1 MSDLPTENSSAIEHS
16 ARLLY
21 ALYTAL
27 AREFMIDLAP
37 CDELET
43 SVATSENSLAEAGKW
58 FLSADGRIPVHQLR
72 QFLQTSG
79 LAGQESLRAALKH
92 YLHKPEHSD
101 SDRDKID
108 FLLVQFL
115 SVCAPSPLD
124 DEEASHEFVATI
136 LEPVLGKA
144 ERTLPKSLESLEG
157 LVQAANACR
166 SLREVY
172 SSGILEK
179 GRKLKAA
186 SGDDYFA
193 VPALVA
199 FARFN
204 FLMRRVFFRVML
216 QDLNAILDGLRE
228 LELRGVESLD
238 CRRADFSAEEPVL
251 RLRMICQSW
260 KVMFQAEYS
269 FGQPLRIL
277 VDLRAVID
285 AALESSNPK
294 RSDAPA
300 SLPLAKAAAASGDA
314 TTTAASSEP
323 DEVELDLGDES

>member
-1 MSDLPTENSSAIEHS
+1 
-16 ARLLY
+16 LLY

-27 AREFMIDLAP
+27 AREFMIDLPP

-43 SVATSENSLAEAGKW
+43 SSATSEHSLAEAGKW
-58 FLSADGRIPVHQLR
+58 FLSADERIPVHQLR
-72 QFLQTSG
+72 QFLQTSS
-79 LAGQESLRAALKH
+79 LAGQESLRAALEH
-92 YLHKPEHSD
+92 HLHKVERGD

-124 DEEASHEFVATI
+124 DEEASHEFVAAI

-144 ERTLPKSLESLEG
+144 EQTLPESLESLED

-166 SLREVY
+166 SLQQVY

-193 VPALVA
+193 APALVA

-204 FLMRRVFFRVML
+204 FLMRRVFFRVMQ

-294 RSDAPA
+294 RSAEPDAPA
-300 SLPLAKAAAASGDA
+300 SLPLAKAAAASGDPA
-314 TTTAASSEP
+314 TSAASSEP